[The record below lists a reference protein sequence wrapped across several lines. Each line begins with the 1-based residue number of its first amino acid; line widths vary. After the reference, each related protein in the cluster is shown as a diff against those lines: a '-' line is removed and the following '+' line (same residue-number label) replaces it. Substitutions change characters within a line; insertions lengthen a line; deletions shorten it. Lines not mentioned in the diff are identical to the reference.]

1 MNFFNLKSSAIR
13 KVFTAENPDAQL
25 VLGWLL
31 SHCGM
36 FRTSFDS
43 DPLRMAMKEGK
54 RQIALDII
62 AELNLDTA
70 KIEAAIK
77 KYEDTKLM
85 EI

>member
-1 MNFFNLKSSAIR
+1 MQFFNMK
-13 KVFTAENPDAQL
+13 AEAFKKTFAEGNPDAQF
-25 VLGWLL
+25 VLGWIL

-36 FRTSFDS
+36 YRTSFDS

-54 RQIALDII
+54 RQVALDII
-62 AELNLDTA
+62 SELKLDTA
-70 KIEAAIK
+70 KIEQAIK